1 MNFLFCLKASKLLEK
16 FSKDCRGDEDPCL
29 EFIEYELPHKQ
40 EKIASTIKQLDKEK
54 IAVEQGCREV
64 RESSERFLKLVLP
77 VGDGDH
83 PPVLDG
89 HFGRLEILVND
100 LVEQATSQEMPVIKQ
115 MQLRKNVL
123 HGCLEYA
130 KFEESA
136 KEVRLVILC
145 QHFMLMFLS

>member
-1 MNFLFCLKASKLLEK
+1 M
-16 FSKDCRGDEDPCL
+16 
-29 EFIEYELPHKQ
+29 
-40 EKIASTIKQLDKEK
+40 
-54 IAVEQGCREV
+54 EQGCREV

-136 KEVRLVILC
+136 KEVRLLILC
-145 QHFMLMFLS
+145 QHFMLMFLF